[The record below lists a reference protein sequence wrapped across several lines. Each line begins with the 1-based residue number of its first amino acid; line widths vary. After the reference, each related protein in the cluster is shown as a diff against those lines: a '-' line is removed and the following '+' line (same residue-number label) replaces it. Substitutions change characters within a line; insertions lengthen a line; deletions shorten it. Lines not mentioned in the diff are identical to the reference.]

1 MDLTQVC
8 QLEWA
13 STQLKPKQTTPR
25 FNTLLMKAA
34 TDNVDKCDVTGLMH
48 IMQGFRQKQNKG
60 LY

>member
-1 MDLTQVC
+1 
-8 QLEWA
+8 
-13 STQLKPKQTTPR
+13 
-25 FNTLLMKAA
+25 MKAA